1 MLLLSAVLI
10 ALSAITVVLFVAE
23 VAPGRRSQ
31 LVKRLAEL
39 QGASAATS
47 QSLRR
52 RRRQVQAQ
60 KLAGVIEAIGERS
73 RSARRGG
80 DELRLNL
87 LQAGFGAANA
97 VTLYLGFQLFLP
109 FVFGVAGLLL
119 TPALGGSIAT
129 AAFVG
134 AWCAVMGYVLPPL
147 YVGSRR
153 RDRQREM
160 QRTLPD
166 ALDLLVVCVEAG
178 LALNQALMRVA
189 EETDRLSRVLSEH
202 LTLVNLEIRAGTRR
216 EDALRSLGE
225 RTGVDDIR
233 SLVAMLIQT
242 DRFGTS
248 IGTALRVHADTLR
261 SKRRQ
266 RAEETAA
273 KTTIKLVFPL
283 VLLILPAMFV
293 VILGPALIRVLD
305 TLQQLAP

>member
-1 MLLLSAVLI
+1 M
-10 ALSAITVVLFVAE
+10 
-23 VAPGRRSQ
+23 
-31 LVKRLAEL
+31 
-39 QGASAATS
+39 
-47 QSLRR
+47 
-52 RRRQVQAQ
+52 
-60 KLAGVIEAIGERS
+60 
-73 RSARRGG
+73 
-80 DELRLNL
+80 
-87 LQAGFGAANA
+87 
-97 VTLYLGFQLFLP
+97 
-109 FVFGVAGLLL
+109 LL
-119 TPALGGSIAT
+119 TPLLGGSLTT
-129 AAFVG
+129 AGFVG
-134 AWCAVMGYVLPPL
+134 IWGAVLGYVLPAV
-147 YVGSRR
+147 YVGTRR
-153 RDRQREM
+153 RERQREM
-160 QRTLPD
+160 QRALPD

-225 RTGVDDIR
+225 RTGVDDLK

-261 SKRRQ
+261 TKRRQ
-266 RAEETAA
+266 RAEEMAA

-305 TLQQLAP
+305 TLQQLRP